1 MSLFC
6 KKCNNRRLPKW
17 MKTENMTFWLCENCR
32 NYVDSDNHII
42 HESGQ

>member
-17 MKTENMTFWLCENCR
+17 FKAENTTLWLCDSCKNLVDAENK
-32 NYVDSDNHII
+32 II
-42 HESGQ
+42 RKI